1 METHEQDVY
10 GFYDGDYTFHV
21 VEHDQEPDATF
32 RVRIDSDPEQR
43 ARENEENH
51 NKARPGWKRVRAAT
65 PDEIARWLWR
75 FRDMFPTRPERHT
88 EALRLLRL
96 SESRGGVRRHDAGD
110 AVMVALIEL
119 TLPMVR
125 YRDFKK
131 KVVSFAEELDDGTL
145 RLTEEG
151 QWLTSLMK

>member
-43 ARENEENH
+43 ARENEKNH
-51 NKARPGWKRVRAAT
+51 NKALPGWKRVRPAT
-65 PDEIARWLWR
+65 QDEIARWLSLFESR
-75 FRDMFPTRPERHT
+75 FPIRPERHT
-88 EALRLLRL
+88 HALRLLCL
-96 SESRGGVRRHDAGD
+96 SGEDGLRPEDVEDPTLE
-110 AVMVALIEL
+110 ALLEL
-119 TLPMVR
+119 TGPTLRV
-125 YRDFKK
+125 RDF
-131 KVVSFAEELDDGTL
+131 VPGWVHFVELRGSF

-151 QWLTSLMK
+151 RWLTSLMK